1 MAWLRDGEKSLKMFI
16 RFETIHELD
25 GRTDGQTHRHLMM
38 AKATCD
44 ASNARHS

>member
-38 AKATCD
+38 AKAACD